1 MSHYECSH
9 CGYFCFDGDGYP
21 ACFESKN
28 DMDNLSGSVFDITV
42 SDSWKEITMANPNK
56 MPPLETAG
64 KYRIQGSN
72 KPNLYYQFDWE
83 CKAVMNSLPLD
94 YRPAVAFKPD
104 GSIFMVREQPSANN
118 YYFDLPWKNV
128 FIVAVVDV
136 TEIAAIKRNT
146 TNPSKPTLL
155 GTRWIS
161 RLNPTKNLKRSGS
174 L

>member
-1 MSHYECSH
+1 MSYRDCYY
-9 CGYFCFDGDGYP
+9 CWYFCFDTNGHP

-64 KYRIQGSN
+64 KYRIQGSDN
-72 KPNLYYQFDWE
+72 PSLYYQFDWE

-104 GSIFMVREQPSANN
+104 GNIFMVREQPSTNSN
-118 YYFDLPWKNV
+118 CFDLPWKNV
-128 FIVAVVDV
+128 FTVVAADVV
-136 TEIAAIKRNT
+136 EIAT
-146 TNPSKPTLL
+146 TNKNTMKPSKPTLL
-155 GTRWIS
+155 ETRWIS
-161 RLNPTKNLKRSGS
+161 RLNPTRNLEKNGNL
-174 L
+174 